1 MHVAL
6 AFALTAVLAAPED
19 ISPPPRGQ
27 WVVDQ
32 TGRLSSNTV
41 QQLNDIATNIEA
53 SRAAQLGIAVIE
65 STDGMKPR
73 DFGTRLFN
81 SWGVGHHTT
90 NDGVLIL
97 VAVGD
102 RKAEIILGDGAT
114 INSSQTDVVMRDD
127 IVANMK
133 RANLDEAVLSAS
145 RAIASLVGASTRS
158 PHSAD
163 NSGLG
168 PNSYTTPENDQ
179 PQLDEALDAYVRG
192 ERRFPELSPRSWVVD
207 VSGSVNASTRAQLD
221 VAASDIYA
229 ADSGRIFFLLMK
241 STAGRPTIDEV
252 VAKFVTQAE
261 PLSGLAMAVIARDE
275 TTGEARIWLPLSRV
289 HTEWERSQVRK
300 AETMLARGDF
310 MAARDFA
317 QLALTR
323 GIPPRPMSDV
333 LSRGVDEH
341 STALSLS
348 GVGALGFGGLMFR
361 RWRRNRPRVCT
372 ACNVPM
378 QRLDEDAD
386 DAHLTPAQRTEEKV
400 KSVDYDV
407 WQCGRCDG
415 VLVLDYSALFS
426 SYSKCP
432 GCAARTKTSTST
444 TEVYATEYSGGLVRI
459 DERCANCSY
468 QNSYTRT
475 TPRIVRSESSSSS
488 SSSSSSFGGGSSSGG
503 GSSGSW

>member
-1 MHVAL
+1 MHLAL
-6 AFALTAVLAAPED
+6 AVALTAVLAAPED

-32 TGRLSSNTV
+32 TGRLSSRTV
-41 QQLNDIATNIEA
+41 QQLNEIAANIDA
-53 SRAAQLGIAVIE
+53 TRAGQLGIAVIE

-73 DFGTRLFN
+73 DFGTRVFN
-81 SWGVGHHTT
+81 SWGVGHHTS

-102 RKAEIILGDGAT
+102 RKAEIILGDGT
-114 INSSQTDVVMRDD
+114 SINSSQTDVVMRDNL
-127 IVANMK
+127 VANMK
-133 RANLDEAVLSAS
+133 RANLDEAVLSSSKALAALIGAAS
-145 RAIASLVGASTRS
+145 NR

-163 NSGLG
+163 NGGLG

-192 ERRFPELSPRSWVVD
+192 EKRFPELSPRSWVVD
-207 VSGSVNASTRAQLD
+207 VSGTVNASTRARLD

-229 ADSGRIFFLLMK
+229 ADSGRIFFLLIK
-241 STAGRPTIDEV
+241 STAGRPTIGEV

-261 PLSGLAMAVIARDE
+261 PLSGLAMTVIARDE
-275 TTGEARIWLPLSRV
+275 STGEARIWLPLSRV

-300 AETMLARGDF
+300 AEQALAIGDF
-310 MAARDFA
+310 TAARDFA

-323 GIPPRPMSDV
+323 GIPPRPMGDV
-333 LSRGVDEH
+333 LSQGVDEH

-361 RWRRNRPRVCT
+361 RWRRNRPRICT

-378 QRLDEDAD
+378 QRLNEEAD
-386 DAHLTPAQRTEEKV
+386 DAHLTDSQRTEEQI

-415 VLVLDYSALFS
+415 VQVLDYSAIFS

-432 GCAARTKTSTST
+432 GCAARTKSSTST
-444 TEVYATEYSGGLVRI
+444 TEVFATEYSGGRVRV
-459 DERCANCSY
+459 DEKCANCNFK
-468 QNSYTRT
+468 NSYTRS
-475 TPRIVRSESSSSS
+475 TPRIVRSESS